1 MKYLAA
7 IITITCLC
15 AACHS
20 RKGACPEPSFDTEEY
35 CFNGTSIIS
44 INGKWGIADTAGNIV
59 LPARYDSVCYVTDEI
74 AAAKEGRLYYLTDT
88 KGHILDET
96 VSETAITETGL
107 TRWAGEVSSEIRKSW
122 DEVLDSYEE
131 LATLCSSDR
140 HDNKAISGKSAEIQ
154 VMLEDIPGSMARDQQ
169 TRFERIRRSLKKK

>member
-15 AACHS
+15 AACHGGKTPV
-20 RKGACPEPSFDTEEY
+20 RKPSFDTEEY

-44 INGKWGIADTAGNIV
+44 IDGKWGIADTSGAIV

-74 AAAKEGRLYYLTDT
+74 AAAKEGRLYYLADK
-88 KGHILDET
+88 KGFILDET
-96 VSETAITETGL
+96 VSETDITETEL
-107 TRWAGEVSSEIRKSW
+107 IRWAGEVSSEIRKSW

-140 HDNKAISGKSAEIQ
+140 PDNRAISGKSAEIRA
-154 VMLEDIPGSMARDQQ
+154 MLEDISGSMARDQK
-169 TRFERIRRSLKKK
+169 TRFENIRRSLKDK